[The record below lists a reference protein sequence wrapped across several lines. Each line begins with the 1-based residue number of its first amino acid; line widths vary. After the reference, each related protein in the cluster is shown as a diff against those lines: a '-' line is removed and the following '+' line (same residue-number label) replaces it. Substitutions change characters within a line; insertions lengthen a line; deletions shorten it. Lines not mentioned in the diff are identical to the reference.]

1 MISKNIKLSITR
13 ILVFILVSGL
23 LSCSSDKQEAKK
35 NSPIIKKTYEP
46 NAFER
51 ARKYADENP
60 IFSLGK
66 PKKND
71 NLAIG
76 TSNILWRASLET
88 LDFMPLANADFNG
101 GVIITDWYSTET
113 SKNETIET
121 NKNESIK
128 ISVQFVSYELAR
140 NSIVVKGFKKNCNN
154 NGGSCKISRITKET
168 ESDIENKI
176 FDKARNLN
184 LNLEKNKNK

>member
-1 MISKNIKLSITR
+1 MIFKNIKLVITKV
-13 ILVFILVSGL
+13 LVFILVSGL

-46 NAFER
+46 NTFER

-71 NLAIG
+71 NLVIG

-101 GVIITDWYSTET
+101 GVIITDWYST
-113 SKNETIET
+113 KN
-121 NKNESIK
+121 NNNESIK

-140 NSIVVKGFKKNCNN
+140 NSIVVKGFKKNCND

-176 FDKARNLN
+176 IDKARNLN